1 MRAESNRNNWPK
13 AVVFDLDGTL
23 VDTAADLTVA
33 LNATLAE
40 LDLPEHPEH
49 AVRKMVGGGLSLL
62 LDRALVAHEISLGA
76 DAKAAAEARLFEH
89 YAAAPA
95 ARSALYPG
103 AAETLRGLQAL
114 GIACGICT
122 NKPHAISRDVL
133 RAVGILDVFAY
144 LQCGDSDLPKKP
156 DARGLLRL
164 VETLGAEPSDTV
176 MVGDSV
182 TDVKTARNA
191 NLGAVVL
198 VSYGYTAEPAAEL
211 GADLV
216 IDRLDELPQ
225 ALARLMPRNASFT

>member
-1 MRAESNRNNWPK
+1 MDRAWPK

-23 VDTAADLTVA
+23 VDTNADLTVA
-33 LNATLAE
+33 LNVTLAE
-40 LDLPEHPEH
+40 LGLPEHPEH

-62 LDRALVAHEISLGA
+62 LDRALAAHDVSLGEE
-76 DAKAAAEARLFEH
+76 AKVAMEARLFEH
-89 YAAAPA
+89 YAANPA
-95 ARSALYPG
+95 SLSRLYPH
-103 AAETLRGLQAL
+103 AAETLRDLQAL

-122 NKPHAISRDVL
+122 NKPHAMSRDVL
-133 RAVGILDVFAY
+133 RAVGVLDVFAC

-164 VETLGAEPSDTV
+164 VDALGAEPSSTF
-176 MVGDSV
+176 MVGDSI
-182 TDVKTARNA
+182 TDVKTARAA

-225 ALARLMPRNASFT
+225 AFAGLMPRKASFT